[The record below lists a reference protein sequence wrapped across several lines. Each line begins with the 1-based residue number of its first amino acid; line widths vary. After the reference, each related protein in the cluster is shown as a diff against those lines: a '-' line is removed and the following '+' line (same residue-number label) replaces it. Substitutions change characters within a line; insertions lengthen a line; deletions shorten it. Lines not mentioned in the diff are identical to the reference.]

1 MRSLKRQCTKRKE
14 EMATIGCHPSISWQ
28 IYLSSMA
35 KAQKCKHENKMTNC
49 GHMRRNGGKE
59 VSYPRNAL
67 MVAVNAKLIAK
78 K

>member
-1 MRSLKRQCTKRKE
+1 MHQEKRRN
-14 EMATIGCHPSISWQ
+14 GNHWLPSMNKLAD
-28 IYLSSMA
+28 LSVIHD
-35 KAQKCKHENKMTNC
+35 QKCKHENKMTNC

-59 VSYPRNAL
+59 VSCPRNAL